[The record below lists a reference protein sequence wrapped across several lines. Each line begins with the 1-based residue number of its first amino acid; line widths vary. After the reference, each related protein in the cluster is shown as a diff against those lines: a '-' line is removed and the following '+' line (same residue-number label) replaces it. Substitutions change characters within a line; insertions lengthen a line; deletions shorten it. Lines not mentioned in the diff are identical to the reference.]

1 MRSFQSTDKHSFH
14 IAHVWFARRFL
25 LQMCGE
31 LLQVAVCVTQLI
43 FHHDK
48 TFAQLKLK
56 ASPAYT
62 KWGSFPKPVSFFLS
76 ICLCL
81 SPALS
86 IHPPDVTYTQIK
98 RDVQF
103 PVPSCSGKR
112 QSVLFSTLL
121 AEESVTLISIMCF
134 CVLSASQT
142 HQRGMRLNTC
152 DGNSCLP
159 LCLQTV
165 TCDCVFKG
173 CLWKACGW
181 REARLWG
188 HHKHSSL
195 PPWAVLLV
203 DI

>member
-1 MRSFQSTDKHSFH
+1 MYLIWRAGDRRRRGKWNAFASQTASLQLNIFIGVLLGRGIFKAKTHLFNVTSYTIARSFQSTDKHSFH
-14 IAHVWFARRFL
+14 ITHVCFARRFL
-25 LQMCGE
+25 LQMCRE

-56 ASPAYT
+56 ATPAYT

-86 IHPPDVTYTQIK
+86 IHPPDVTCTQIK

-112 QSVLFSTLL
+112 QRKKRKTTDQC
-121 AEESVTLISIMCF
+121 A
-134 CVLSASQT
+134 
-142 HQRGMRLNTC
+142 
-152 DGNSCLP
+152 
-159 LCLQTV
+159 
-165 TCDCVFKG
+165 VFHI
-173 CLWKACGW
+173 ACW
-181 REARLWG
+181 RERHTNLHNVFLRAI
-188 HHKHSSL
+188 S
-195 PPWAVLLV
+195 
-203 DI
+203 